1 MSADIPSDWT
11 SEQRAL
17 FSRLHK
23 LMTESQ
29 SVFMHPDAVRLSD
42 EHWST
47 VALNAAWTAAE
58 MIGSDD
64 KIVFRDRETG
74 EVLATEHEGE
84 LQ

>member
-1 MSADIPSDWT
+1 MSPDMPKDWT

-17 FSRLHK
+17 FCRLHK

-29 SVFMHPDAVRLSD
+29 SVFMHPDAERLSV

-58 MIGSDD
+58 IIGSENH
-64 KIVFRDRETG
+64 IVFRDIETG
-74 EVLATEHEGE
+74 EMLATEHDGE

>member
-1 MSADIPSDWT
+1 MSTDTPKNWT
-11 SEQRAL
+11 SEQNAL
-17 FSRLHK
+17 FRRLHQ

-29 SVFMHPDAVRLSD
+29 SVFMHPEAARLSD

-58 MIGSDD
+58 MTGSDD
-64 KIVFRDRETG
+64 KIVFRDGETG
-74 EVLATEHEGE
+74 EVLASEHDGE